1 MKWILMISEFMIPL
15 VMFGII
21 GYGCLNRVNVYDT
34 FVEGAKEGFKIV
46 LHIMPTLIGLMVA
59 VGIFRASGAL
69 ELLVSIID
77 PITSKLNFPSPLVP
91 VAVMRT
97 ISSSASIGLVLDI
110 FKKYGPDSLI
120 GRMTSIMMGC
130 TETIFYTLS
139 VYFLSI
145 NIKKTKYTLSGALFA
160 NIAGIVASVV
170 ITYQIF
176 GR

>member
-1 MKWILMISEFMIPL
+1 MKMILMVSDFMIPL

-69 ELLVSIID
+69 ELLVGVIE
-77 PITSKLNFPSPLVP
+77 PITARLHFPSPLLP
-91 VAVMRT
+91 VALMRT
-97 ISSSASIGLVLDI
+97 ISSSASLGLVLDI
-110 FKKYGPDSLI
+110 FKEYGPDSLV

-145 NIKKTKYTLSGALFA
+145 NIRKTRYTLSGALFA
-160 NIAGIVASVV
+160 NIAGIIASVF
-170 ITYQIF
+170 ITYRLF
-176 GR
+176 G